1 MTRLILHDV
10 LIQDT
15 ETKKIYTFTPC
26 EYTVSEMN
34 NELGE
39 LNLDEVDDI
48 KNCNELNTAYIYNS
62 SMYVKEDR

>member
-1 MTRLILHDV
+1 MTAFILHEV

-34 NELGE
+34 NELSE
-39 LNLDEVDDI
+39 LNSDEVDDI
-48 KNCNELNTAYIYNS
+48 KNCNEIKNVLYYEGI
-62 SMYVKEDR
+62 VRELK

>member
-48 KNCNELNTAYIYNS
+48 KNCNELNTSYIYNGGK
-62 SMYVKEDR
+62 YAKT

>member
-15 ETKKIYTFTPC
+15 ETKNIYTFTPC

-48 KNCNELNTAYIYNS
+48 KKCPSFN
-62 SMYVKEDR
+62 VKEWIKENGISNI

>member
-1 MTRLILHDV
+1 MSNFILHDV

-15 ETKKIYTFTPC
+15 ETKKIYAFTPC

-48 KNCNELNTAYIYNS
+48 KNCNELNTSYIYNGGK
-62 SMYVKEDR
+62 YAKT